1 MYPDGNHPFI
11 KLRRKRI
18 QRAVAEIRNRLR
30 RGKPVRYFNPTRR
43 RTKRSKMNSF
53 DLVFQW
59 AFYLWMF
66 LALVS
71 AVILGYL

>member
-1 MYPDGNHPFI
+1 
-11 KLRRKRI
+11 
-18 QRAVAEIRNRLR
+18 
-30 RGKPVRYFNPTRR
+30 
-43 RTKRSKMNSF
+43 MNSF